1 MATFNHKVAI
11 DLAPLEQKQITQVR
25 EMFDDM
31 GLEAF
36 SPKPIR
42 GWRPYYVTNIN
53 LSGKAG
59 KTYFYC
65 QTEYMDSRDRK
76 SLVSF
81 DEFEELYL
89 NWKESK

>member
-1 MATFNHKVAI
+1 MKEFNHKVAI
-11 DLAPLEQKQITQVR
+11 DLSTLEQKEIVKVR
-25 EMFDDM
+25 EMFEEM
-31 GLEAF
+31 GVEPF

-42 GWRPYYVTNIN
+42 GWRPYYITNIN

-65 QTEYMDSRDRK
+65 QTEYMDSRDK
-76 SLVSF
+76 KNLMSF